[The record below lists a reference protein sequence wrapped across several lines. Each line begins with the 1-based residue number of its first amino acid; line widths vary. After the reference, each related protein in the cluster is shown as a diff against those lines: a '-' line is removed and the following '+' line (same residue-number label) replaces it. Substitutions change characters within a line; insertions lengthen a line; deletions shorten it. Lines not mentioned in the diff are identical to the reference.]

1 MQLMLADRRK
11 MRNFSGQL
19 GLRVRLA
26 SLTLNQVD
34 DSKSLFSQGPQEQA
48 GFGFTCLHWF
58 ISRQCK
64 CKGIVGTGWGRV
76 DGIADSQVGRIEA
89 PPLLKFYMSLRLMG
103 GRRLMR
109 TAPGFNLEF

>member
-1 MQLMLADRRK
+1 MASPVFIGSYPGNAD
-11 MRNFSGQL
+11 
-19 GLRVRLA
+19 
-26 SLTLNQVD
+26 D
-34 DSKSLFSQGPQEQA
+34 
-48 GFGFTCLHWF
+48 
-58 ISRQCK
+58 
-64 CKGIVGTGWGRV
+64 GIVGTGWGRV